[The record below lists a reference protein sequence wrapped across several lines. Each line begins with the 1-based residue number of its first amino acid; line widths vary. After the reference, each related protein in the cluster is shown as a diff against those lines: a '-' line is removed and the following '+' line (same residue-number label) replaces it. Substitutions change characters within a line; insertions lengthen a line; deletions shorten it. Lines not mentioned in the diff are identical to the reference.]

1 MLKEYS
7 SRSAALEA
15 QDGAETERIRS
26 IERLLREAEQR
37 EAAEV
42 LRLRAERDRLAA
54 QHLLLQER
62 ALQQTDAAAAATDIL
77 AQTLL
82 VSLLSFSP
90 LLCPLLSPLHSP
102 SDYFFLIVYDVYCE
116 GCDACCT

>member
-7 SRSAALEA
+7 SRSASLEA

-26 IERLLREAEQR
+26 IERQLREAEQR

-62 ALQQTDAAAAATDIL
+62 ALQQTDAAAAATDRL

-82 VSLLSFSP
+82 VLS
-90 LLCPLLSPLHSP
+90 SP
-102 SDYFFLIVYDVYCE
+102 SLPFSSLFSVHFNLLVI
-116 GCDACCT
+116 TSF

>member
-42 LRLRAERDRLAA
+42 LRLRAERDRLSA

-62 ALQQTDAAAAATDIL
+62 ALQQTDAAAAATDRL
-77 AQTLL
+77 AQTML
-82 VSLLSFSP
+82 VSLLSS
-90 LLCPLLSPLHSP
+90 LPLHSAIDYF
-102 SDYFFLIVYDVYCE
+102 SDYLLRFVKDV
-116 GCDACCT
+116 